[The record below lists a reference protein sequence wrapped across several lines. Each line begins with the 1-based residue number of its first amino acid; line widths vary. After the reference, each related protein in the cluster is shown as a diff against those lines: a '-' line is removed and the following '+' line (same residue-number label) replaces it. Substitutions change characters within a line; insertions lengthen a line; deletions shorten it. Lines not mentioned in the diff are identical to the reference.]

1 MTGNFNIRDSNWD
14 SSYSFHL
21 IHKNLFVDIASAFDL
36 SLSHSTNSIPT
47 RYSDNRNNLNS
58 VIDLMFLKLNML
70 EFDNHTILPK
80 SWYPSNHAP
89 LVVNI
94 YIIKEFV
101 QDKRHTIIKG
111 SEGNLK
117 FTSILI
123 GSIKKIDV
131 KIVDDGL
138 YSFLFSLF
146 HFIFLCL
153 LVSIFYF

>member
-14 SSYSFHL
+14 SSYPFHL
-21 IHKNLFVDIASAFDL
+21 IHNNLFVDIASAFDL
-36 SLSHSTNSIPT
+36 SLSHSTNSVPT

-70 EFDNHTILPK
+70 EFDNHTILSE
-80 SWYPSNHAP
+80 SWYPFNHVP
-89 LVVNI
+89 LIVNI

-117 FTSILI
+117 FTSVLI
-123 GSIKKIDV
+123 GSIKKIDTSQLMD
-131 KIVDDGL
+131 KK
-138 YSFLFSLF
+138 SLKLA
-146 HFIFLCL
+146 I
-153 LVSIFYF
+153 